1 MAVAA
6 VLPVSAANQ
15 SFAFNLG
22 NTDTTYNTYWGAYNT
37 KVYASNPGTVR
48 TSYNNAPGAGF
59 SFVLKCTEPYDG
71 AIVGPGPMVIATSG
85 QWISG
90 AGIKYLNY
98 LSGKN
103 VVGRAYYVAGRID
116 NDYHNTYSCNG
127 YFNSDRVS

>member
-1 MAVAA
+1 MRFLRKKQIITVLLVAVMAVAA
-6 VLPVSAANQ
+6 VLPVSA
-15 SFAFNLG
+15 
-22 NTDTTYNTYWGAYNT
+22 
-37 KVYASNPGTVR
+37 
-48 TSYNNAPGAGF
+48 YNNAPGAGF